1 MNNIKEYDVTV
12 ESGII
17 SIFQRQNFRLDRVF
31 SEFIDNSLQSFLDHK
46 EVLKELEDGKN
57 VKFQSFGTQIKLLSL
72 IMRLV

>member
-46 EVLKELEDGKN
+46 EVGLA
-57 VKFQSFGTQIKLLSL
+57 
-72 IMRLV
+72 